1 MMNENSTT
9 SNKSRQSPLPCEKEL
24 LQECEA
30 LILYVARHGDV
41 LKEEGKADDEA
52 FAAYDGLVA
61 AVNQKDDWV
70 NLRKS
75 YARVTARTR
84 AAKGISG
91 RSVFDTLRF
100 GTADPNLN
108 WWQKCLCYLQKLNP
122 FSSSHGPRRP
132 IAIGLFAFLLALGLQ
147 AAVGW
152 AGRINDPSDPSQE
165 LGLCL
170 LVCYWLIKDLAPL
183 LLAGL
188 WGGIGSCI
196 FLMKKLTD
204 RLSDMTY
211 EQSRQK
217 GDLAR
222 IFVGAFL
229 GIAAVEIFL
238 DEDLGEA
245 MMVGDVNLTPNLIA
259 LAAGVATKTVY
270 GLLEALIEGIAER
283 VSPKRKDKGK

>member
-1 MMNENSTT
+1 M
-9 SNKSRQSPLPCEKEL
+9 PCENEL

-41 LKEEGKADDEA
+41 LKQKDETDEES

-70 NLRKS
+70 KLREN
-75 YARVTARTR
+75 YARVTARVH

-91 RSVFDTLRF
+91 RSVFDTLKF
-100 GTADPNLN
+100 GTITVDPDLK
-108 WWQKCLCYLQKLNP
+108 WWQKCLWYLRRLNICRL
-122 FSSSHGPRRP
+122 FKGPWRP
-132 IAIGLFAFLLALGLQ
+132 MTLGVIFFLLALLLQ
-147 AAVGW
+147 AAVGR
-152 AGRINDPSDPSQE
+152 AGRINDPGQE
-165 LGLCL
+165 LGPGL
-170 LVCYWLIKDLAPL
+170 LSCYWMIKDLAPL

-204 RLSDMTY
+204 RLSAMTY

-222 IFVGAFL
+222 IFVGFFL

-238 DEDLGEA
+238 DDDLGEA
-245 MMVGDVNLTPNLIA
+245 MMVGDANLTPNLIA
-259 LAAGVATKTVY
+259 LAAGIATKTVY

-283 VSPKRKDKGK
+283 VSPKRKNKGTS